1 MFTFPHKYIE
11 IKLEKE
17 NKEGKEFDL
26 NEAIKVIN
34 MIERVVDD
42 SDDEQLYQNLIGF
55 GHNSFEIFGDD
66 LEGKF
71 FFKLK
76 SNENSLG
83 LGKGK
88 FYF

>member
-42 SDDEQLYQNLIGF
+42 SMLKALHLHHYR
-55 GHNSFEIFGDD
+55 NSQ
-66 LEGKF
+66 
-71 FFKLK
+71 
-76 SNENSLG
+76 
-83 LGKGK
+83 
-88 FYF
+88 